1 VRRGNREPG
10 RALRRLSVRWLRTAA
25 GGALVAGVLG
35 GGGTLVLSGIG
46 AVPAGAATCLPAGS
60 SGLTAAM
67 VAVAGQTIANQTVDA
82 TGCDVGIY
90 VGPGAD
96 GVTIDGVTVQHA
108 NDHGILVE
116 DADDVTI
123 EHSTVEDNGF
133 DQTAGVASDKAVML
147 DGVSNARV
155 TDNTVQDN
163 GGGGISIA
171 DDGPTDPG
179 APNPGPSTPVAS
191 SHDVVSGNDASG
203 NFGGCAI
210 LLEAWNA
217 GGGVTAT
224 TITDN
229 TVVNTPGQFGPHGPA
244 IGQIVLA
251 VDGVGSTLTD
261 DTVTGNTV
269 IGSVPAGIVLHANTP
284 RSVISG
290 TVITGNT
297 LSANDWTGSDAAP
310 APTGIALIANPIP
323 APVTP
328 QVTGTEIS
336 GNTVSQER
344 VGVWQQG
351 ATGTTISG
359 EQLQN
364 VPVPVYTLPAPG
376 GGYQMV
382 GADGGVFSF
391 GNANDEGSLPGIPLT
406 APAPIVG
413 IAESRDDGGYW
424 MADANGDVYS
434 FGDATFFGSIASAG
448 MHRTAPI
455 VGIAATP
462 VGPVGASGS
471 SSPNG
476 LGYWLV
482 GADGNVYAFGDATS
496 YGNLAGVHLHAPIVG
511 MVATPDGHG
520 YWLVGAD
527 GGVFAFG
534 DAGFFGS
541 MGGVHLNAPIVG
553 MVATPDGHGYW
564 LVGADGG
571 VFAFG
576 DAGFFGSMGGVHL
589 NAPIVGMAST

>member
-1 VRRGNREPG
+1 
-10 RALRRLSVRWLRTAA
+10 
-25 GGALVAGVLG
+25 
-35 GGGTLVLSGIG
+35 
-46 AVPAGAATCLPAGS
+46 
-60 SGLTAAM
+60 M
-67 VAVAGQTIANQTVDA
+67 VATSGQTISGGTVDA
-82 TGCDVGIY
+82 AGCDVGIFI
-90 VGPGAD
+90 GPGVT
-96 GVTIDGVTVQHA
+96 GVTISNETVTGA
-108 NDHGILVE
+108 NDHGIFAE
-116 DADDVTI
+116 DTDHVTI
-123 EHSTVEDNGF
+123 EHTTVEDNGF
-133 DQTAGVASDKAVML
+133 DQTAGVDSDKAVML
-147 DGVSNARV
+147 DGVSDAQV
-155 TDNTVQDN
+155 VDNTVQDN

-191 SHDVVSGNDASG
+191 SGDVISGNNASG

-224 TITDN
+224 SITGN
-229 TVVNTPGQFGPHGPA
+229 TVVNTPGQFGAHGPA
-244 IGQIVLA
+244 VGQIVLA
-251 VDGVGSTLTD
+251 VDGVGSTLTG

-297 LSANDWTGSDAAP
+297 LGANDWTGSDAAP
-310 APTGIALIANPIP
+310 APTAIALIANPIP

-328 QVTGTEIS
+328 QVTGTQIS

-344 VGVWQQG
+344 VDVWEQG
-351 ATGTTISG
+351 AAGTTVSG
-359 EQLQN
+359 EHLQD

-391 GNANDEGSLPGIPLT
+391 GNANDEGSLPGISVK

-413 IAESRDDGGYW
+413 MAESRDDGGYW
-424 MADANGDVYS
+424 LADANGDVYS
-434 FGDATFFGSIASAG
+434 FGDATFFGSIASKG
-448 MHRTAPI
+448 MHRTGPI

-462 VGPVGASGS
+462 VGPVDAHGS
-471 SSPNG
+471 ASPNG

-482 GADGNVYAFGDATS
+482 GADGNVYAFGDATA
-496 YGNLAGVHLHAPIVG
+496 YGNLAGMHLQAPIVAL
-511 MVATPDGHG
+511 VPTPDGHG

-534 DAGFFGS
+534 DAGFYGS
-541 MGGVHLNAPIVG
+541 MGGKPLNQPIVG
-553 MVATPDGHGYW
+553 MAATPDGHGYW
-564 LVGADGG
+564 LVAKDGGIFAFGDAGFYGSMGGTKLNQPVVGMAATPDGHGYQLVAKDGG

-576 DAGFFGSMGGVHL
+576 DAGFDGSLGGMHL